1 MRKTKKTLV
10 ILAIVTMVVTMVPMQ
25 AFADTTTGVP
35 TRISGTNQYDT
46 AVEIAKQGWTAGVTK
61 NAVLAYGGSN
71 KACLAD
77 ALASGPLAAALGA
90 PILLTDG
97 DTLTPSTIQELKDLG
112 VTTVYVTSGTSVIK
126 KTVLDQLTAFTVK
139 PVWGQDAP
147 STSVEIAKA
156 MATVTGVAP
165 TSVALANGT
174 VGAQDA
180 LSVASIASGQKFP
193 IFITDNE
200 ANLPK
205 VVKNYLATLFF
216 TKSYVI
222 GGTSV
227 ISDDQ
232 KLELTGAV
240 RLSGNNAYDT
250 NVAVI
255 KAFSDAKAVKFDHLF
270 VANGMTLFDAL
281 SGAPF
286 AAKYNAVIV
295 LTDGVINARASAT
308 VNDSLNSSSIVIAL
322 GGVNAVPNAAV
333 GINGKTQVENL
344 TNLPVFKGK
353 TLTFNPS
360 GYTDNTGVLR
370 HPAALVGGVHQL
382 VGGYSGTYLLN
393 AKYSRLKGNVS
404 LQDEEK
410 NVSSKE
416 FLNIYGDD
424 KLLYTSAVI
433 EPGVYPQDFD
443 VDVTGVVQLRLEVT
457 NGGNWSD
464 SIILSGLDL
473 FK

>member
-10 ILAIVTMVVTMVPMQ
+10 ILAIVAMVFTMVPMQ

-46 AVEIAKQGWTAGVTK
+46 AVEIAKQGWTAGATK

-97 DTLTPSTIQELKDLG
+97 DTLTSTTLQELKDLG

-126 KTVLDQLTAFTVK
+126 KTVLDQLASFTVK

-165 TSVALANGT
+165 TSVALANGM

-232 KLELTGAV
+232 KSELTGAV

-250 NVAVI
+250 NVTVI

-270 VANGMTLFDAL
+270 VANGITLFDAL

-308 VNDSLNSSSIVIAL
+308 VNTSLNSSSIVIAL

-344 TNLPVFKGK
+344 TNLPVFKGDEL
-353 TLTFNPS
+353 TLNPS
-360 GYTDNTGVLR
+360 GYTDNTGVIH
-370 HPAALVGGVHQL
+370 HPAVLAGGE
-382 VGGYSGTYLLN
+382 GYSGTYLLDT
-393 AKYSRLKGNVS
+393 KYSRLKGNVS
-404 LQDEEK
+404 LDNDSK
-410 NVSSKE
+410 NTSAKM

-424 KLLYTSAVI
+424 KLIYTSKVI
-433 EPGVYPQDFD
+433 TSGVYPQDFD
-443 VDVTGVVQLRLEVT
+443 VDVSGVVKLRLEVT
-457 NGGNWSD
+457 RGVTGGFYRYV
-464 SIILSGLDL
+464 ILSGLDL